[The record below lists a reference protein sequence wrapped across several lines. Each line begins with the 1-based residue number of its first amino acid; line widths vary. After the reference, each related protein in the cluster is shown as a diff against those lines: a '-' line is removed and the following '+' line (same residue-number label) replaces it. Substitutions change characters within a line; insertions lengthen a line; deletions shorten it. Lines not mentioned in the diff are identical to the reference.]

1 MLSEGLAG
9 RSALTVVD
17 PLSDTIKAPW
27 NRPKISDPKFGLPKP
42 AQPHPRLRL
51 RKWRHPPLFPRQ
63 SAAAFSSSS
72 PAPKLRPGSPP
83 SPSPAAPRRPSFGA
97 YMSGP
102 NNNRV
107 SGLSVLF
114 CTEHFDVDV
123 MERSWTTRRRGG
135 MILIGEKK
143 MLGCD
148 FVCAASPSVCCSS
161 YI

>member
-1 MLSEGLAG
+1 
-9 RSALTVVD
+9 
-17 PLSDTIKAPW
+17 
-27 NRPKISDPKFGLPKP
+27 
-42 AQPHPRLRL
+42 
-51 RKWRHPPLFPRQ
+51 
-63 SAAAFSSSS
+63 
-72 PAPKLRPGSPP
+72 
-83 SPSPAAPRRPSFGA
+83 
-97 YMSGP
+97 MSGP

-123 MERSWTTRRRGG
+123 MERSSTARRRGG